1 LSFGL
6 NVEPVGPA
14 HDTRPERL
22 AEAAMFRSMK
32 AFSTKPREMVFAALL
47 LLHMVP
53 LWGFDYFPSQDG
65 LSHLYNATIIRNYTR
80 EEFAVYREFYTLQHT
95 FGVNWLIHLVLA
107 GLMEL
112 VPILTAEKILLTGY
126 ALLFMLSLRYAVL
139 SVNDSSLAIAF
150 LGFPLIYNRSLHM
163 GFYSFIFGLAMFL
176 FCIGHWVR
184 RNRDIGCNRALVS
197 FVVIS
202 LLLYLTHIISLIM
215 AIAVIGIMTAWLVI
229 LESLEIAVSSS
240 NPPSFDWQHLWLL
253 LKPRLWSTVAFV
265 PSILLVGLFLHDKHA
280 GLSVLED
287 LKIGFRQLLSFQRT
301 EAAVM
306 GALLATLMLLAI
318 LNLKDRAARF
328 RLERSDGFLLVA
340 AFVLFVYILA
350 PDVLFGGALIR
361 ERLLLYVILL
371 SILWVAGQTY
381 GHVLSRLIAGVASAI
396 AISGLVVNLP
406 QYKNFNEYFHE
417 YVSAGEFIDPHTNL
431 LPVSFTYYWP
441 SHDVDWF
448 TSTAPNPLVHV
459 SGYIAAA
466 KTLIDL
472 GNYEAATGHFPTVFR
487 PQLNPYRYLG
497 TKEDPL
503 KLNIEGYQDQV
514 GKHVDYV
521 LLMSTRSIEQ
531 ELRHASDLYRQLNA
545 AYRLIY
551 TSPRDFARLYR
562 RSDYKASPRFGIH
575 KEDTIIFAQRAKN
588 STAGRDP

>member
-1 LSFGL
+1 
-6 NVEPVGPA
+6 
-14 HDTRPERL
+14 
-22 AEAAMFRSMK
+22 MK
-32 AFSTKPREMVFAALL
+32 AFSLKPREIAFAALL
-47 LLHMVP
+47 LLHLVP
-53 LWGFDYFPSQDG
+53 IWAFDYFPSQDG

-80 EEFAVYREFYTLQHT
+80 EEFAVYREFYNLQHT

-112 VPILTAEKILLTGY
+112 MSILTAEKILLTGY

-139 SVNDSSLAIAF
+139 SVNETSLAIAF

-163 GFYSFIFGLAMFL
+163 GFYSFIFGLVVFL

-184 RNRDIGCNRALVS
+184 RNQDIGCNRTVIPLL
-197 FVVIS
+197 VIS
-202 LLLYLTHIISLIM
+202 LLLYLTHMISLIM
-215 AIAVIGIMTAWLVI
+215 AIAVIGIMTVWLVI
-229 LESLEIAVSSS
+229 LESLEVVLRSRNSLDFRWHGVWS
-240 NPPSFDWQHLWLL
+240 L

-265 PSILLVGLFLHDKHA
+265 PSILLVSLFLHDKYA

-287 LKIGFRQLLSFQRT
+287 LKIAFRQLLSFDKT
-301 EAAVM
+301 EAAVV
-306 GALLATLMLLAI
+306 GALLAGLVLLSI

-328 RLERSDGFLLVA
+328 RIERSDGFLLAA
-340 AFVLFVYILA
+340 AFGFFVYVLA

-371 SILWVAGQTY
+371 SILWLAGQTY
-381 GHVLSRLIAGVASAI
+381 ALVLSRLIAGAASAI
-396 AISGLVVNLP
+396 AISGLAVNLP
-406 QYKNFNEYFHE
+406 QYKNFNEYFRE

-441 SHDVDWF
+441 SRDVDWF

-459 SGYIAAA
+459 SGYIAAT
-466 KTLIDL
+466 KTLVDL

-503 KLNIEGYQDQV
+503 KINIAGYQDRV

-521 LLMSTRSIEQ
+521 LLMSNRSIEQ
-531 ELRHASDLYRQLNA
+531 ELRRASDLYRQLNA
-545 AYRLIY
+545 GYRLIY
-551 TSPRDFARLYR
+551 TSPRDLARLYR
-562 RSDYKASPRFGIH
+562 RSDYKTSPGFGIH
-575 KEDTIIFAQRAKN
+575 REVTTMFAHRTKN
-588 STAGRDP
+588 STAGRNP